1 MDGRMDAEGQE
12 QPQSVLPTG
21 RFSGREAF
29 EQTVRDAFA
38 CAAREGWKEIMVSDA
53 SFSDWPLRERAV
65 AESLQAWAHKG
76 RRFVML
82 ATRFDELQRYQPR
95 FVAWRQT
102 WSHIVECRQCRQA
115 DPEDFPSAIWSPAW
129 VMQRHDL
136 ERSVFVCD
144 TQAGRRVA
152 LRQSLEE
159 WMRQSSPGF
168 PASTLGL

>member
-1 MDGRMDAEGQE
+1 MEIE
-12 QPQSVLPTG
+12 KTEPQALTLPIG
-21 RFSGREAF
+21 RFAGREAF
-29 EQTVRDAFA
+29 EQSVRDALA
-38 CAAREGWKEIMVSDA
+38 CAARDGWKEIVVSDA

-65 AESLQAWAHKG
+65 EESLHTWARQG

-102 WSHIVECRQCRQA
+102 WSHLVDCRLCRHT
-115 DPEDFPSAIWSPAW
+115 DPLDFPSAIWSPTW

-144 TQAGRRVA
+144 DQAVRRVS
-152 LRQSLEE
+152 LRQVLDEFL
-159 WMRQSSPGF
+159 RQSSPGF